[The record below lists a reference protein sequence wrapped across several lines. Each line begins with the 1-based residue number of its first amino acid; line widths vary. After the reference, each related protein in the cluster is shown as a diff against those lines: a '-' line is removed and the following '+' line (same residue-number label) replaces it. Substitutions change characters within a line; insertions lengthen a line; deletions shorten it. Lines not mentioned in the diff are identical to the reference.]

1 MKQYGNP
8 ALPVLFCVFL
18 VFMGSYFLLNLMLA
32 VVMEAYMQ
40 SEIIEGKRIADELEE
55 EIRNFENREKI
66 LEENRI

>member
-8 ALPVLFCVFL
+8 ALPALFCIFL

-40 SEIIEGKRIADELEE
+40 SEIMEGKRIADELEE

>member
-1 MKQYGNP
+1 
-8 ALPVLFCVFL
+8 
-18 VFMGSYFLLNLMLA
+18 MGSYFLLNLMLA